1 MYLEIIFLIFVTYFT
16 YQLLIKFAEKFNLV
30 DRPNSRSSHTY
41 PIVRGFGIVMFVSIG
56 LTLIVFNLSLFI
68 QNLNLLSAVLLVGIL
83 GLVDDSMDVS
93 PVTKILTLIVVCA
106 FLFVEG
112 FLITNLGVFL
122 GINLELNLLISI
134 IFSTVVI
141 VIFTNAFN
149 LIDGLDGLSGLV
161 SIIIFVSFFVIGVSN
176 NDKSLVIIPALFVA
190 SLCVFLFYNWH
201 PAKVFLGDSGSLMIG
216 FVISIL
222 GIKSLGYIEPISIL
236 YIASVPIIDSLFV
249 ILQRIL
255 SRSPI
260 FRADKNHCHH
270 ILLSYF
276 DGRVN
281 KTVVCIALFQLI
293 TSTIGLM
300 FISKVNDSF
309 VSLML
314 FLLLFFIVF
323 KILNKLKNQRGDNN

>member
-1 MYLEIIFLIFVTYFT
+1 MFLEIVFLIFVTYLM
-16 YQLLIKFAEKFNLV
+16 YQLLVKFAENFNLV
-30 DRPNSRSSHTY
+30 DRPNIRSSHAY
-41 PIVRGFGIVMFVSIG
+41 PIVKGFGIVMFVSIG
-56 LTLIVFNLSLFI
+56 LTLIVFNLPLFI
-68 QNLNLLSAVLLVGIL
+68 ENLNLLSAVLLVGIL
-83 GLVDDSMDVS
+83 GLVDDSIDAS
-93 PVTKILTLIVVCA
+93 PVTKILTLIMACI
-106 FLFVEG
+106 FLFFEG

-134 IFSTVVI
+134 LFSTVVI
-141 VIFTNAFN
+141 VVFTNAFN

-161 SIIIFVSFFVIGVSN
+161 SIIIFISFFIIGISN
-176 NDKSLVIIPALFVA
+176 DDKLLIIIPALFVA

-216 FVISIL
+216 FIIATL

-236 YIASVPIIDSLFV
+236 YIASVPIIDALFV
-249 ILQRIL
+249 IIQRTF
-255 SRSPI
+255 SRTSL

-276 DGRVN
+276 DGRVQ

-293 TSTIGLM
+293 TSTIGVM
-300 FISKVNDSF
+300 FISSVNDSF
-309 VSLML
+309 VPLIL

-323 KILNKLKNQRGDNN
+323 KILNKLKNQRGYNN